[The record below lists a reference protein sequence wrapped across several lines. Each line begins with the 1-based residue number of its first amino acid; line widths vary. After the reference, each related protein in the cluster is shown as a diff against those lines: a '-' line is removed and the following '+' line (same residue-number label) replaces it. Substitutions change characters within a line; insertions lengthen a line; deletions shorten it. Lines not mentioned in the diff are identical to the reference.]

1 MRTEFVYPGIS
12 FIYIVSQDPFRKQDG
27 YFPYN
32 RSIFSCCG
40 IIGRM
45 I

>member
-1 MRTEFVYPGIS
+1 MRTNLVSPGIS
-12 FIYIVSQDPFRKQDG
+12 FIYIVSQDPCRKQDG

-32 RSIFSCCG
+32 RSIFSSCG
-40 IIGRM
+40 LDRRM